1 MTKSVSTNFEKHSS
15 SNPIQQWLIGRFNAQ
30 LIRCL
35 HACGNITSIF
45 DVGCGEGFSLA
56 MIKKS
61 GSRAALSGIDY
72 SDDALA
78 LGRKQFPDLNL
89 KKGDIYALDAADRS
103 IDLVLCTEVLEHLV
117 KPETALSEIVRVSRR
132 YVLVSVPHEPWFML
146 ANFLRV
152 KYVTRWGNHP
162 EHINHWS
169 RDSFVQLLRS
179 AGLEI
184 VSIHNPFPWT
194 MVLARVPAV

>member
-1 MTKSVSTNFEKHSS
+1 MNNSTTNFEKHVSA
-15 SNPIQQWLIGRFNAQ
+15 NPIQQWLIGRFNVQ

-35 HACGNITSIF
+35 RLCGRVKSIL

-56 MIKKS
+56 MIKNS
-61 GSRAALSGIDY
+61 GSRALLSGIDY
-72 SDDALA
+72 SEEALV
-78 LGRKQFPDLNL
+78 LGHGQFPHLNL
-89 KKGDIYALDAADRS
+89 KKGDIYALEVADASVDV
-103 IDLVLCTEVLEHLV
+103 VLCTEVLEHLK
-117 KPETALSEIVRVSRR
+117 KPEAALAELIRVSRK
-132 YVLVSVPHEPWFML
+132 YVILSVPREPWFKL
-146 ANFLRV
+146 ANFLRG

-169 RDSFVQLLRS
+169 RDTFVQLLRW

-194 MVLARVPAV
+194 LVLARKTV